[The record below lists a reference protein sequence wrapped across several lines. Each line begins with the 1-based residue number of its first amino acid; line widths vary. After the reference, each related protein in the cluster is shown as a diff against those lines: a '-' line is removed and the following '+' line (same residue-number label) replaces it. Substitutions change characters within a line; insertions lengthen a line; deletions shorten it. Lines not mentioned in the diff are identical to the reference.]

1 MIAKMPAA
9 KGFVKN
15 SFYSGLTPSEFLFH
29 AVTGREG
36 LVDTAVKTAETGYM
50 SRRLIKSLEDLSC
63 QYDMTVRDAAGNL
76 VQFKFGNDGLDP
88 TNMEGDDGPVDL
100 SRNWAHVQSTVDG
113 TKNEALLPSE
123 IIPCVEEL
131 YVEHEFVERCSDG
144 FAESVTAFVQGLI
157 DLLKKIRHDF
167 ELYDSRESGMD
178 IDYLSTGIHHL
189 SLLIDLDANVI
200 AVNNILKVTRPRL
213 EAFVR
218 LLIRKYHKAKLE
230 YGTAVGALAAQS
242 IGEPGTQMTLKT
254 FHFAG
259 VASMNITLGV
269 PRIKEIISAAKNIS
283 TPIIRA
289 ELENDTDIRAA
300 RIVKARLEKCVLGD
314 VRPQFLRHET
324 DLRLPG
330 LSRMFMG
337 PRNVT
342 LRFDL
347 IGIRFRNWVLN

>member
-1 MIAKMPAA
+1 MYVPVRYVLILAKMPAA
-9 KGFVKN
+9 KGFVRN

-100 SRNWAHVQSTVDG
+100 KRTWVHIQNLIDAKLDEGLQPREVIPILQSLYE
-113 TKNEALLPSE
+113 TKQFEKHTSE
-123 IIPCVEEL
+123 EFKAEVTTFIEEL
-131 YVEHEFVERCSDG
+131 VDKLLRIRQNFGIFE
-144 FAESVTAFVQGLI
+144 I
-157 DLLKKIRHDF
+157 DEGSMPLDFDQANLK
-167 ELYDSRESGMD
+167 
-178 IDYLSTGIHHL
+178 T
-189 SLLIDLDANVI
+189 
-200 AVNNILKVTRPRL
+200 VNNILKITYPQL
-213 EAFVR
+213 EAF
-218 LLIRKYHKAKLE
+218 LLLLLQKYHNAKLE

-283 TPIIRA
+283 TPIITA
-289 ELENDTDIRAA
+289 KLENDMDVRVA
-300 RIVKARLEKCVLGD
+300 RIVKARLEKCVLEDVWPLNCGD
-314 VRPQFLRHET
+314 
-324 DLRLPG
+324 
-330 LSRMFMG
+330 
-337 PRNVT
+337 
-342 LRFDL
+342 
-347 IGIRFRNWVLN
+347 